1 MKIPLLLL
9 FLAVPFALPCSGASG
24 DGAVLFA
31 TDFSDPEWQ
40 ADWEFDPDRWEV
52 IRHKGDAHLRAK
64 GREAPELVRAV
75 KVPEGE
81 DFGIH
86 LKYGFLWGNGSAR
99 VSVILSDASGK
110 EGVRVEIGQGAGEK
124 KYRILR
130 FGADGEKEIGA
141 VGSEAVDTGA
151 KTTGTLP
158 STMLTLEWSPDGRLM
173 LQREGEEAARFQTDP
188 FGLAQLRIRDDSA
201 HQEAVVIASV
211 RAYAGETPFHEVGEI
226 GFPFGGCFVEGGPAP
241 AWSVRLEWG
250 TDKAREV
257 SLEASVER
265 DDGGEKREVAAAAK
279 LLSGHKWE
287 PDLGLKGLTPGLY
300 HLRGRLTVGAMEHPV
315 VARFAILAKE
325 LADRPDDEVPPW
337 MGLVPQI
344 SRFQPEEI
352 QTVTDFMHQ
361 LGVRHVRWEVGWHR
375 IEPEAG
381 VYDWGFTDQI
391 LDALSL
397 KGFNIMGCL
406 TYWGPAGRDV
416 PGKMAWTPEGRA
428 FWVDHYATPVF
439 KRYGPRIKDW
449 QIWNEPNAFWNE
461 DPEKAT
467 GFAIAF
473 GTPSNYYDLFL
484 RSYQAGKRVSPD
496 LNIMASLA
504 STGQMESLKLLAG
517 MGLLDHFDGLVVH
530 TYGNHIRNLTAARQ
544 WMDENGFADKGIGVG
559 EVGQGGADGAAG
571 AEMQQTVNVPEVFL
585 SSAGVKGVFGVDWFS
600 LTDSTGAPGYGL
612 LNNEDEPRLSA
623 VAYHTVA
630 RLLSGASGGTSRT
643 EGAVRIH
650 EVQRTG
656 RPPLTGLWVQGD
668 AGSVRIGLRKKSG
681 RQVDLGLGGETKW
694 VELDGHPLLL
704 EGDIE
709 ISMPLQMRM
718 IPLPNGSLRIR
729 WESGKPLDDAGK
741 LTLTA
746 EGLDPE
752 NQTLEVALT
761 GRETE
766 VEVPLKGATQGSAHR
781 IRASWK
787 SDVSGLE
794 SLADR
799 NVEFTR
805 APKVTPEEAL
815 ALTPPEGMPMWE
827 VEDYVKYMDIPL
839 DGPEDLSAKMALG
852 WTDEHLVLWI
862 DQTDDIW
869 VPATLQPWSQ
879 DGPQFALDPANLRS
893 PHAFYVEYCFGLG
906 EDGPVAFVPEQ
917 PHYKPELLAKREG
930 NKTLYRLL
938 IPFADLNVKP
948 EAGMPMGATL
958 IINENDGKGR
968 EGWLSWGEG
977 VALSKDP
984 SLYRQ
989 FILAP
994 PNP

>member
-1 MKIPLLLL
+1 
-9 FLAVPFALPCSGASG
+9 
-24 DGAVLFA
+24 
-31 TDFSDPEWQ
+31 
-40 ADWEFDPDRWEV
+40 
-52 IRHKGDAHLRAK
+52 
-64 GREAPELVRAV
+64 
-75 KVPEGE
+75 
-81 DFGIH
+81 
-86 LKYGFLWGNGSAR
+86 
-99 VSVILSDASGK
+99 
-110 EGVRVEIGQGAGEK
+110 
-124 KYRILR
+124 
-130 FGADGEKEIGA
+130 
-141 VGSEAVDTGA
+141 
-151 KTTGTLP
+151 
-158 STMLTLEWSPDGRLM
+158 
-173 LQREGEEAARFQTDP
+173 
-188 FGLAQLRIRDDSA
+188 
-201 HQEAVVIASV
+201 
-211 RAYAGETPFHEVGEI
+211 
-226 GFPFGGCFVEGGPAP
+226 
-241 AWSVRLEWG
+241 
-250 TDKAREV
+250 
-257 SLEASVER
+257 
-265 DDGGEKREVAAAAK
+265 
-279 LLSGHKWE
+279 
-287 PDLGLKGLTPGLY
+287 
-300 HLRGRLTVGAMEHPV
+300 
-315 VARFAILAKE
+315 
-325 LADRPDDEVPPW
+325 
-337 MGLVPQI
+337 
-344 SRFQPEEI
+344 
-352 QTVTDFMHQ
+352 
-361 LGVRHVRWEVGWHR
+361 
-375 IEPEAG
+375 
-381 VYDWGFTDQI
+381 
-391 LDALSL
+391 
-397 KGFNIMGCL
+397 
-406 TYWGPAGRDV
+406 
-416 PGKMAWTPEGRA
+416 
-428 FWVDHYATPVF
+428 
-439 KRYGPRIKDW
+439 
-449 QIWNEPNAFWNE
+449 
-461 DPEKAT
+461 
-467 GFAIAF
+467 
-473 GTPSNYYDLFL
+473 
-484 RSYQAGKRVSPD
+484 
-496 LNIMASLA
+496 
-504 STGQMESLKLLAG
+504 MESLKLLAG

-656 RPPLTGLWVQGD
+656 RPPLIGLWVQGD
-668 AGSVRIGLRKKSG
+668 AGSVRIGLRKKSDAPVLAWNLMG

-752 NQTLEVALT
+752 NQTLEVVLT

-787 SDVSGLE
+787 SDASGLE

-799 NVEFTR
+799 KVEFTR

-827 VEDYVKYMDIPL
+827 VEDYIKYMDIPL